1 MKINKLSGRIKQ
13 LLLIPTVV
21 TGLSVSQLSH
31 AADGEI
37 LWPFNGLLD
46 ESSSVSAIGQDGTVY
61 FSTEYSPVSAF
72 TPQGNLI
79 WDSDLGSGTLNTSI
93 TLGEDGGIFIGTN
106 GGFQALNA
114 DGTARWFYNGGGFFR
129 YASSAL
135 SNDGQLYAL
144 DWFGNL
150 VALNAETGDMLWR
163 HTLSSYDPVSPVIG
177 HDGTIYVNDSGLA
190 ALSPEGEFLWRSLD
204 SSSGYYGF
212 ITTPSIGANNTIYL
226 NGRDSLYAF
235 APDGTLDWTFQHGE
249 SFATTPVIS
258 EQGTLYF
265 STSSHL
271 FSVSSEGQLLWQAP
285 MPFASNG
292 QNSTPHLTENGLIYV
307 TSTSGWIAAFGTDG
321 AVQWMSSVPGEQ
333 PLASALSI
341 AADGTIYMT
350 GGGQGYAIE
359 SSGGPLAGVWPKLGA
374 DAGNTNNPCYGIP
387 DTDGDKTCD
396 RYDAFPDNPQEWMD
410 TDSDGIGNNEDTD
423 DDNDGHLDDLDA
435 FPLVKKEHSDTDGDG
450 IGDNSDPDID
460 NDGVINENDLFP
472 FDSGD
477 WFDLDQD
484 GIGDNS
490 DPDDDNDSI
499 NDVDD
504 CYPLFSDVSD
514 CPDITPGTDLSLEL
528 VLNDNR
534 TNRLQHKN
542 GIYYAVQ
549 HLDAGVHSL
558 NLFTLSDITNI
569 LPRRLDLLC
578 SGYPGSGVVPLS
590 LGQVGGMYCDSFV
603 TNSRY
608 EKQTGYLSLNIPTS
622 GNYVIEFSFDD
633 SNAINVGL
641 IRVTQATD
649 SDADGVV
656 DLLDDFPNNPDE
668 NTDTDNDGLGNNADP
683 DDDNDQV
690 ADVNDP
696 YPEDPSRQALPMGT
710 STPDSYALY
719 DKSREV
725 QFQFNAQTGTY
736 VAYYRVDV
744 DTRFSLAT
752 ANSTSGE
759 FCRLKDSPWED
770 YDTVIPGIAMAIECG
785 LPYGNNNLLPAGNYR
800 VEMSYN
806 NNDDAVIAFM
816 PLEVSV
822 TPTAY
827 DDNQDGKADFYL
839 YNRLSEEVRRFEE
852 VNGSGWQ
859 QTTLFTL
866 PEDET
871 IIGRADFDGDG
882 ITDLFTRNK
891 DSGANIIYNFS
902 KLPTVIHRVVN
913 YVSGWSVVSLG
924 DHNGDGKADIIWRH
938 NSLGT
943 LWYYQMDGTRFAA
956 MGKITTVS
964 NKDWQ
969 VVASPDL
976 NGDGK
981 ADLLWRNTETGQT
994 WAYIMDGR
1002 TIVDSYPLMTVYPS
1016 WEIKFAK
1023 DFDGDGDDDLFWH
1036 HPRGD
1041 MYVYLL
1047 DSGHIDWNAR
1057 RYMGRIDPGFG
1068 FSADFD
1074 GDGDDD
1080 ILYKEYSDD
1089 AYKVFVMDG
1098 LSMDLTKLP
1107 FDAFQLDAYWE
1118 IIQ

>member
-1 MKINKLSGRIKQ
+1 
-13 LLLIPTVV
+13 
-21 TGLSVSQLSH
+21 
-31 AADGEI
+31 
-37 LWPFNGLLD
+37 
-46 ESSSVSAIGQDGTVY
+46 
-61 FSTEYSPVSAF
+61 
-72 TPQGNLI
+72 
-79 WDSDLGSGTLNTSI
+79 
-93 TLGEDGGIFIGTN
+93 
-106 GGFQALNA
+106 
-114 DGTARWFYNGGGFFR
+114 
-129 YASSAL
+129 
-135 SNDGQLYAL
+135 
-144 DWFGNL
+144 
-150 VALNAETGDMLWR
+150 
-163 HTLSSYDPVSPVIG
+163 
-177 HDGTIYVNDSGLA
+177 
-190 ALSPEGEFLWRSLD
+190 
-204 SSSGYYGF
+204 
-212 ITTPSIGANNTIYL
+212 
-226 NGRDSLYAF
+226 
-235 APDGTLDWTFQHGE
+235 
-249 SFATTPVIS
+249 
-258 EQGTLYF
+258 
-265 STSSHL
+265 
-271 FSVSSEGQLLWQAP
+271 
-285 MPFASNG
+285 
-292 QNSTPHLTENGLIYV
+292 
-307 TSTSGWIAAFGTDG
+307 
-321 AVQWMSSVPGEQ
+321 
-333 PLASALSI
+333 
-341 AADGTIYMT
+341 
-350 GGGQGYAIE
+350 
-359 SSGGPLAGVWPKLGA
+359 
-374 DAGNTNNPCYGIP
+374 
-387 DTDGDKTCD
+387 
-396 RYDAFPDNPQEWMD
+396 
-410 TDSDGIGNNEDTD
+410 
-423 DDNDGHLDDLDA
+423 
-435 FPLVKKEHSDTDGDG
+435 
-450 IGDNSDPDID
+450 
-460 NDGVINENDLFP
+460 
-472 FDSGD
+472 
-477 WFDLDQD
+477 
-484 GIGDNS
+484 
-490 DPDDDNDSI
+490 
-499 NDVDD
+499 
-504 CYPLFSDVSD
+504 
-514 CPDITPGTDLSLEL
+514 
-528 VLNDNR
+528 
-534 TNRLQHKN
+534 
-542 GIYYAVQ
+542 
-549 HLDAGVHSL
+549 
-558 NLFTLSDITNI
+558 
-569 LPRRLDLLC
+569 
-578 SGYPGSGVVPLS
+578 
-590 LGQVGGMYCDSFV
+590 
-603 TNSRY
+603 
-608 EKQTGYLSLNIPTS
+608 
-622 GNYVIEFSFDD
+622 
-633 SNAINVGL
+633 
-641 IRVTQATD
+641 
-649 SDADGVV
+649 
-656 DLLDDFPNNPDE
+656 
-668 NTDTDNDGLGNNADP
+668 
-683 DDDNDQV
+683 
-690 ADVNDP
+690 
-696 YPEDPSRQALPMGT
+696 
-710 STPDSYALY
+710 
-719 DKSREV
+719 
-725 QFQFNAQTGTY
+725 
-736 VAYYRVDV
+736 
-744 DTRFSLAT
+744 
-752 ANSTSGE
+752 
-759 FCRLKDSPWED
+759 
-770 YDTVIPGIAMAIECG
+770 IECG